1 MLCMKIWRPKYLK
14 YSHSERSEE
23 TKIYIKLWNLD
34 SSPFIK
40 AKNDIQV
47 VNNKSWKDKIFNKS
61 YKI

>member
-14 YSHSERSEE
+14 YSHSEWSEE

-34 SSPFIK
+34 SLPFLK

-47 VNNKSWKDKIFNKS
+47 VNN
-61 YKI
+61 